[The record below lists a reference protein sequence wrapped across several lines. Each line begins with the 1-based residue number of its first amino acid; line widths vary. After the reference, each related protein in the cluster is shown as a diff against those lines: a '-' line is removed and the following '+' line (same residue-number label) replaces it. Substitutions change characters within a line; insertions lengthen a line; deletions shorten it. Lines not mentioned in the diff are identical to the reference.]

1 MSFDPKNWGPNLDQA
16 FNNDR
21 RVVPDNLDRDIISGA
36 KVAAGLWLRW
46 KADKARRIVLPQYGA
61 EVAEQVHKAVLNR
74 RDPAPILARADRL
87 AHERAEREA
96 LLVSPP
102 PLHGSASF
110 TPAADLGPMICGLEG
125 LNHPTSLILG
135 TVRDQGRDLG
145 QLHWDGRGGHLLTVA
160 STRTG
165 KGHSA
170 IIPNLLRYQGSCI
183 VLDPKGELY
192 ELTSR
197 HRRTFGKVYRLAPLD
212 DGSDPTTADWLRH
225 GFNPLSRIRSEIDA
239 RTFAQMIM
247 PKDPKSPEFFNDDAV
262 AFLTGLI
269 LYVIQ
274 RFDHPQLRSMVAVLE
289 LLGGTPQE
297 FHDDT
302 LMPMARWIDPTVRAA
317 AQAVLS
323 KSGRNTRDPLSGFAV
338 LRETLA
344 TELAIWRAPSVQT
357 MLAGSDLD
365 FTSLK
370 DEVAT
375 VYIDVPFHQMGPF
388 APVLQVI
395 LQNALDAMVANRRI
409 PDRHVL
415 FLLDE
420 FLAIGNV
427 PSYRAAINSHGGA
440 GVRFWFF
447 IQNFSGIQ
455 ENYQGTAWRTFLDTS
470 VRQFFGINEALSQ
483 QELSRELS
491 NRTVAYRSTSES
503 GSLSAPIGWNQG
515 QSSYGS
521 SATES
526 IQFTGRPLRTPEEVA
541 RDLAPWKGEDHRGGY
556 VRVSEQN
563 IWAQVEM
570 YGYRHPSWQGYFTQR
585 TGTLR
590 QSDLR
595 GAGAPAV

>member
-1 MSFDPKNWGPNLDQA
+1 MVPKD
-16 FNNDR
+16 
-21 RVVPDNLDRDIISGA
+21 LDRTLIDGV
-36 KVAAGLWLRW
+36 KVAGGLLLRW
-46 KADKARRIVLPQYGA
+46 KANQAYKDALPVYGA

-74 RDPAPILARADRL
+74 RDPGPIFERADRL
-87 AHERAEREA
+87 ARERAERER
-96 LLVSPP
+96 LLASPP

-110 TPAADLGPMICGLEG
+110 TPVADLAPMIRGREG
-125 LNHPTSLILG
+125 LDHPTSLILG

-192 ELTSR
+192 ALTSK

-212 DGSDPTTADWLRH
+212 DGSNPDTADWLRH
-225 GFNPLSRIRSEIDA
+225 GFNPLTRITSEIEA
-239 RTFAQMIM
+239 RTFAQAIM

-269 LYVIQ
+269 LYVVQ

-302 LMPMARWIDPTVRAA
+302 LVPMSQWADPTVRAA
-317 AQAVLS
+317 AEAVLS
-323 KSGRNTRDPLSGFAV
+323 KSGRNARDPLSGFAV

-357 MLAGSDLD
+357 MLAGSDVD
-365 FTSLK
+365 FTTLK

-375 VYIDVPFHQMGPF
+375 VYIDVPFHQMGPY

-409 PDRHVL
+409 PERHVL

-420 FLAIGNV
+420 FLAIGGF
-427 PSYRAAINSHGGA
+427 PTYRAAINSHGGA

-455 ENYQGTAWRTFLDTS
+455 ENYPGTAWRTFFDTA
-470 VRQFFGINEALSQ
+470 VRQFFGINESLSQ

-503 GSLSAPIGWNQG
+503 GSLGAPIGWDQG
-515 QSSYGS
+515 QGNYGS
-521 SATES
+521 STTES

-556 VRVSEQN
+556 VRISEHN
-563 IWAQVEM
+563 VWADVEM
-570 YGYRHPSWQGYFTQR
+570 YGYQHPSWGGFFTAR
-585 TGTLR
+585 TGALR
-590 QSDLR
+590 QSD
-595 GAGAPAV
+595 V